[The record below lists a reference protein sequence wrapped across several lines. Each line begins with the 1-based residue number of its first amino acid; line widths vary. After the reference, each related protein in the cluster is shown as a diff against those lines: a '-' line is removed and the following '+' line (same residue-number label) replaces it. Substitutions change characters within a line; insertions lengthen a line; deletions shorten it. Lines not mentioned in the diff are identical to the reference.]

1 MKKSYSFKFPVTEKR
16 DVLVMG
22 GGPAG
27 VVAALAARRS
37 GAYTL
42 LIERASYL
50 GGMMTGGL
58 VVSLHGY
65 RFHKDY
71 VKTYAMSNWGTPL
84 IVKGISLEVAT
95 RLQKARGTID
105 QGHLGDPSVR
115 ENFDAEI
122 MVHVLDEM
130 MEESGVDV
138 LFNTFTFDAV
148 VESNVIKGVAIANKS
163 GPQVILADA
172 IVDATG
178 DADIAAAAG
187 VPFVIGRDKDGRF
200 HGGAL
205 LMEIGGIDV
214 DRLIEYLKNRPRKT
228 EEEKKKLGEELSR
241 LCGGGGSRNEN
252 ETLLTLDGRR
262 GHFSM
267 GGPDRSWDQIEQD
280 RREGKYLKLP
290 GLDEE
295 WLEFVKEGNVPPL
308 LGASTHMYPR
318 PPMLYWFGII
328 RQGKMRY
335 DQTNS
340 GLHEAFFD
348 QTNEKEISKAL
359 IYMRKVDRA
368 YMRFLNER
376 IPGFEDAY
384 IIRTSPMAG
393 TRESRRI
400 IGEYVLTAEDCVK
413 GKRFPD
419 VIAQCGRACNVH
431 SVTGIWGEHI
441 WLEPKKPFDIPY
453 RCLIPKKIDNLL
465 VAGRSISAD
474 FIANGAIRAQPNC
487 MSLGEA
493 AGTAATLS
501 ANLGIPPRELDIKV
515 LQKKLTEH
523 GAQLFSDEEEK

>member
-1 MKKSYSFKFPVTEKR
+1 MKKTYSFKVPVIEKR
-16 DVLVMG
+16 EVVVVG

-27 VVAALAARRS
+27 VVAALAARRN
-37 GAYTL
+37 GADTL
-42 LIERASYL
+42 LIERAGYL

-71 VKTYAMSNWGTPL
+71 VKSYAMSNWGTPL
-84 IVKGISLEVAT
+84 IVKGISLEVVT

-105 QGHLGDPSVR
+105 QGHVGDPSVR

-148 VESNVIKGVAIANKS
+148 VENNVMKGVAIANKS

-172 IVDATG
+172 VVDATG

-187 VPFVIGRDKDGRF
+187 VPFVMGRDKDGRY

-228 EEEKKKLGEELSR
+228 EEGKKKLEEELSR
-241 LCGGGGSRNEN
+241 LCGGGGPRN

-262 GHFSM
+262 GFFSM
-267 GGPDRSWDQIEQD
+267 SGPGRSWDQIEQD
-280 RREGKYLKLP
+280 RRDGKYLNLP
-290 GLDEE
+290 GFGEE
-295 WLEFVKEGNVPPL
+295 WLEFIKEENVPPL
-308 LGASTHMYPR
+308 LGASIHVYPP
-318 PPMLYWFGII
+318 PPMAQFGMI

-335 DQTNS
+335 DQTRG

-368 YMRFLNER
+368 YMAFFNER

-384 IIRTSPMAG
+384 MIRTSPMAG
-393 TRESRRI
+393 TREARRI
-400 IGEYVLTAEDCVK
+400 EGEYTLTAEDCVT
-413 GKRFPD
+413 GRRFPD

-431 SVTGIWGEHI
+431 NLTGVWGEHI

-453 RCLIPKKIDNLL
+453 RCLVPKKINNLL
-465 VAGRSISAD
+465 VAGRSISTD
-474 FIANGAIRAQPNC
+474 VIAHGAIRAEPNC

-493 AGTAATLS
+493 AGTAAALS
-501 ANLGIPPRELDIKV
+501 ANLGVAPRNLDIKL
-515 LQKKLTEH
+515 LQQKLIEH
-523 GAQLFSDEEEK
+523 GAQLSTRDEEGE